1 MGDKDKP
8 DGLKEIMELVSKY
21 FDFKTGSFIVPII
34 LYCIAFSQLFNHSST
49 EYLSWLLIM
58 LLNCTF
64 PFTWIS
70 ELWKVVKNT
79 LMKDNHNVK
88 GNFLYFSFY
97 AIVFTYILQFIV
109 LLFVALKN
117 ESVRKGKERRGEY
130 DDGKL
135 QNIKTNDRTVE
146 QRDKNISIL
155 LITTNVIIWVLTSS
169 YFSSYFTQILKN
181 ENNINEKNQLNEVF
195 PIGNRIYQVS
205 ECIPYCLQKLDDG
218 FHYLMKYS
226 PMSKFQNM
234 LGVYCVTFIVIL
246 FSVFLRIKYKK
257 VSTDPPRYEHSGY
270 EVSNMARLFNR
281 DFYANNHHYRNLA
294 KFVVSLLISAVV
306 FFILYVF
313 LVFWDFLGS
322 KEIGFLITIG
332 ATVLV
337 FIITVLSVYIKSS
350 DRHAMFESNEGPYFT
365 DDVNINDIS
374 NVTINTK
381 YTVNEPIKDV
391 SLSIAIGKVSKDLY
405 NSYFVYD
412 RLEATRETN
421 FSWDDF
427 SNYTSDKWNWLED
440 KYRNM
445 DSIIGNAENLDANK
459 IDEFNDF
466 MERVY
471 ALKSSKEYN
480 DDRKAYA
487 NKYDGPVEYNRSKE
501 FVENKRKYEQSSD
514 YQQLKQFVFYILSV
528 FFGIL
533 AAPVVIVLLEVI
545 MPIVNKF
552 INFYTG
558 SKWFFEVIH
567 EWFNP
572 NTNTNTNQKFHI
584 SLPTFFGA
592 FWAFL
597 AILISLITYTT
608 GAHSNRSR
616 IRLIDNE
623 SSKQLQLF
631 LAVMITMLISM
642 FFALLTN
649 FNMFSALWK
658 IPSAIVLFF
667 VKSFGPIAILIFTAI
682 CTYYSYKNYKLYRY
696 RTSE

>member
-205 ECIPYCLQKLDDG
+205 EFIPYCLQKLDDG

-234 LGVYCVTFIVIL
+234 IGVYCVTFIVIL

-306 FFILYVF
+306 FFVLYVF
-313 LVFWDFLGS
+313 LVFWDLLGI
-322 KEIGFLITIG
+322 KETVFWITIG
-332 ATVLV
+332 LTVLV

-374 NVTINTK
+374 NEIINTK
-381 YTVNEPIKDV
+381 YTVDEPIKGV
-391 SLSIAIGKVSKDLY
+391 SLSTAIGKVSKDLY
-405 NSYFVYD
+405 NNYFVYD
-412 RLEATRETN
+412 SFTTKPN
-421 FSWDDF
+421 FSWDNF
-427 SNYTSDKWNWLED
+427 SNSTSDKWNWLED

-471 ALKSSKEYN
+471 ALKSSKEYQ

-545 MPIVNKF
+545 VPIVNSFLK
-552 INFYTG
+552 FYTG
-558 SKWFFEVIH
+558 SKWFFEVLHDLPI
-567 EWFNP
+567 FKDNV
-572 NTNTNTNQKFHI
+572 
-584 SLPTFFGA
+584 SLPTFFGV
-592 FWAFL
+592 FWAVL
-597 AILISLITYTT
+597 AFVISIITYTT
-608 GAHSNRSR
+608 GAHTNRSR